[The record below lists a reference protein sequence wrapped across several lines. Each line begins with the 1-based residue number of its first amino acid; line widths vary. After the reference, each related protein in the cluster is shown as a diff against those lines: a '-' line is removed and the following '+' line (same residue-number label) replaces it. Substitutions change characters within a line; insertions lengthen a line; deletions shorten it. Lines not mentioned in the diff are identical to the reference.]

1 MSKVSEKIQW
11 RLTYRKNTGEDVALE
26 MPSFEHGNAASK
38 ELMTPLNYIIRI
50 EKNGETVKRWD
61 REILAGSNKWKSC
74 NPDDFEILGAL
85 ITINK
90 VIKK

>member
-1 MSKVSEKIQW
+1 MPKNQKKTQW
-11 RLTYRKNTGEDVALE
+11 RVSYRKNTGEDVTLDMLSLE
-26 MPSFEHGNAASK
+26 DSLSKSK

-50 EKNGETVKRWD
+50 EKNDEVVKRWD
-61 REILAGSNKWKSC
+61 REVIAGLNKWKRC
-74 NPDDFEILGAL
+74 DPDDFEILGKL